1 VDSETIALVN
11 RWREGD
17 ERAADDLFHRYVDR
31 LLALARSRLS
41 EKLAARFDP
50 EDVVQSAYRS
60 FFDKARSGRFT
71 LERSGEL
78 WRLLAAITINK
89 LHHAIERNT
98 AGKRGIDQERGGA
111 SWLSQLNLVDMVAR
125 DPRPSEAVALAD
137 EMELLMRDLAPLQR
151 RMLELKLRGF
161 TLEEIAV
168 EVQRSERT
176 VRRVMDQVKQI
187 LELRF
192 KAELAT

>member
-1 VDSETIALVN
+1 VDGDTIALVN

-60 FFDKARSGRFT
+60 FFDRARSGGFA
-71 LERSGEL
+71 LEQSGDL
-78 WRLLAAITINK
+78 WRLLAAITLNK
-89 LHHAIERNT
+89 LRHQVERNT
-98 AGKRGIDQERGGA
+98 AAKRGIDQEHGA
-111 SWLSQLNLVDMVAR
+111 PCWVSHADFVEMVTG
-125 DPRPSEAVALAD
+125 DPSPSEVVALAD
-137 EMELLMRDLAPLQR
+137 ETELLMRDLAPHQR
-151 RMLELKLRGF
+151 RMVELRLRGY
-161 TLEEIAV
+161 TLEEIAE

-176 VRRVMDQVKQI
+176 VRRVMEQIKQT
-187 LELRF
+187 LELRL
-192 KAELAT
+192 KTGLAT

>member
-1 VDSETIALVN
+1 VDSETIALMN

-60 FFDKARSGRFT
+60 FFDKAKNGRFA
-71 LERSGEL
+71 LERSGDL

-89 LHHAIERNT
+89 LNHQIERNT
-98 AGKRGIDQERGGA
+98 AAKRGIDQEQGA
-111 SWLSQLNLVDMVAR
+111 SSWLGQLDLVEAVTG
-125 DPRPSEAVALAD
+125 DPSPSEVVALAD
-137 EMELLMRDLAPLQR
+137 EMELLMRDLAPQNR
-151 RMLELKLRGF
+151 RMLELRLRGY

-176 VRRVMDQVKQI
+176 VRRVMEQVKQT
-187 LELRF
+187 LELRL
-192 KAELAT
+192 KAGLAT

>member
-1 VDSETIALVN
+1 MDNDTILLVN
-11 RWREGD
+11 RWRAGD

-60 FFDKARSGRFT
+60 FFDKARSGSFAV
-71 LERSGEL
+71 ERSGDL

-89 LHHAIERNT
+89 LHHQIERNT
-98 AGKRGIDQERGGA
+98 AGKRGIDQEQGA
-111 SWLSQLNLVDMVAR
+111 SSWLNQLDLVETVTR
-125 DPRPSEAVALAD
+125 DPSPSEAVALAD
-137 EMELLMRDLAPLQR
+137 EMELLMRDLAPHQR
-151 RMLELKLRGF
+151 RMLELRLRGY

-176 VRRVMDQVKQI
+176 VRRVMDQVKQT

-192 KAELAT
+192 RADLAT